1 MRRTSVAFPDSLV
14 KEIDD
19 VRHSTVSRSDW
30 MRTAVEMRLTADK
43 LKNERGETLPE
54 EWWTEAMKEYLAK
67 KTAVEQNA
75 ADIEV

>member
-30 MRTAVEMRLTADK
+30 MRRAVEMRLAADK
-43 LKNERGETLPE
+43 LENESVGALPD
-54 EWWTEAMKEYLAK
+54 EWWIEAFEEYLD
-67 KTAVEQNA
+67 EQSADKQNPV
-75 ADIEV
+75 DIEA